1 MLGNIPLILISSAN
15 INKKIDI
22 NVTSALKMMFYNTK
36 KICIK
41 QITQIF
47 FKLLLITG
55 GLLIVFFLRV
65 WARGGQAMESPGTGA
80 RLHWTGREQG
90 YSFRCQI
97 LITLRRMATI
107 FKAETTRKRAKP
119 KAMAGSIVPSSM
131 SGKSASMKSM

>member
-36 KICIK
+36 KICVK

-47 FKLLLITG
+47 FKLLLIRG
-55 GLLIVFFLRV
+55 CLLIVFFEGMG
-65 WARGGQAMESPGTGA
+65 ARGQAMKSPGPGE
-80 RLHWTGREQG
+80 RLHWAGREQG

-107 FKAETTRKRAKP
+107 FRTETTRKRAKP

>member
-55 GLLIVFFLRV
+55 GLLIVFLR
-65 WARGGQAMESPGTGA
+65 SS
-80 RLHWTGREQG
+80 G

-107 FKAETTRKRAKP
+107 FKTETTRKRAKP

-131 SGKSASMKSM
+131 SGKSASMKSI

>member
-36 KICIK
+36 KICVK

-55 GLLIVFFLRV
+55 GLLIVFFEGMG
-65 WARGGQAMESPGTGA
+65 ARGQAMESPGTGVSTA
-80 RLHWTGREQG
+80 TPFVAKCSLPCDGWLLYSKPKPPGREQSLRLWLAA
-90 YSFRCQI
+90 SFPLRC
-97 LITLRRMATI
+97 LGR
-107 FKAETTRKRAKP
+107 
-119 KAMAGSIVPSSM
+119 VPR
-131 SGKSASMKSM
+131 

>member
-22 NVTSALKMMFYNTK
+22 NVTSALKMMFYNIK
-36 KICIK
+36 KICVK

-55 GLLIVFFLRV
+55 VCLYFFLR
-65 WARGGQAMESPGTGA
+65 GS
-80 RLHWTGREQG
+80 G

-107 FKAETTRKRAKP
+107 FKTETTRKRAKP

>member
-1 MLGNIPLILISSAN
+1 
-15 INKKIDI
+15 
-22 NVTSALKMMFYNTK
+22 MMFYNTK
-36 KICIK
+36 KICVK

-47 FKLLLITG
+47 FKLLLIRG
-55 GLLIVFFLRV
+55 CLLIVFFEGMGARV
-65 WARGGQAMESPGTGA
+65 QAMKSPGTGE
-80 RLHWTGREQG
+80 RLHWAGREQG

-107 FKAETTRKRAKP
+107 FRTETTRKRAKP

>member
-55 GLLIVFFLRV
+55 GLLIVFFEGMG
-65 WARGGQAMESPGTGA
+65 ARGTGDGIAWNGGKAPLDRAGAGLLLSLPDTHYLATDGNYIQSRNYQEES
-80 RLHWTGREQG
+80 
-90 YSFRCQI
+90 
-97 LITLRRMATI
+97 
-107 FKAETTRKRAKP
+107 KA
-119 KAMAGSIVPSSM
+119 
-131 SGKSASMKSM
+131 

>member
-36 KICIK
+36 KICVK

-55 GLLIVFFLRV
+55 GLLIVFFEGWRLLLSLPDTHNLATDGYYIQNRNY
-65 WARGGQAMESPGTGA
+65 QEESKT
-80 RLHWTGREQG
+80 
-90 YSFRCQI
+90 
-97 LITLRRMATI
+97 
-107 FKAETTRKRAKP
+107 
-119 KAMAGSIVPSSM
+119 
-131 SGKSASMKSM
+131 

>member
-36 KICIK
+36 KICVK

-55 GLLIVFFLRV
+55 CLLIVFFEGWRLLLSLPDTHYLATDGYYIQNRNY
-65 WARGGQAMESPGTGA
+65 QEES
-80 RLHWTGREQG
+80 
-90 YSFRCQI
+90 
-97 LITLRRMATI
+97 
-107 FKAETTRKRAKP
+107 KA
-119 KAMAGSIVPSSM
+119 
-131 SGKSASMKSM
+131 